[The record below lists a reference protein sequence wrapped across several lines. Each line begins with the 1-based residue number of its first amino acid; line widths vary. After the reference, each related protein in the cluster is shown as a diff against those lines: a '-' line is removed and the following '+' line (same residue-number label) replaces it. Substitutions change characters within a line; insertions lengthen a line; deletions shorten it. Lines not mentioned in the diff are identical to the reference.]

1 MCGNLV
7 KKKMTSRLRPRNHL
21 TEQVSSSHARR
32 GNERRVLETAG
43 MNPKSPPTTVRQLLE
58 PCLDRIAGEPG
69 AAAIW
74 RVWADAVGAQVAR
87 RAQPVRLRGRTL
99 LVAVSSAPWMQ
110 ELRLLKR
117 TILAELNARLG
128 SAIVADLFFVLTA
141 LPNGMSVVADDDDA
155 AAPDAA
161 ARACPPP
168 PTHDDLASLPE
179 PLRASFDG
187 IARAW

>member
-58 PCLDRIAGEPG
+58 PCLDRVAGERG

-74 RVWADAVGAQVAR
+74 RLWADAVGPRSEEHTSELQS
-87 RAQPVRLRGRTL
+87 QFH
-99 LVAVSSAPWMQ
+99 LVC
-110 ELRLLKR
+110 RLLLEKKKKKKK
-117 TILAELNARLG
+117 
-128 SAIVADLFFVLTA
+128 
-141 LPNGMSVVADDDDA
+141 
-155 AAPDAA
+155 
-161 ARACPPP
+161 
-168 PTHDDLASLPE
+168 HDHPSKTKKKIQINP
-179 PLRASFDG
+179 
-187 IARAW
+187 